1 VAGTVTNLILRGTRY
16 RRLWRLAALGIL
28 ALTFRSAPAGAQMPG
43 ALNVSLTASP
53 TTVTEGRSVTF
64 EFSASPPSVRDA
76 RLTSVVIDYGDGA
89 SSNVRG
95 PFEVGERVTRTRD
108 HAYTAAGDYTA
119 TVTATAS
126 NGESNNASQTIHVNG
141 HEQPIGGLDVSL
153 TASPTD
159 ASAGQVIS
167 FNLSASPPS
176 VPGGKIDSMSL
187 DFGDGS
193 SVNVLGPFAAGER
206 VMRTRDHTYTHSGD
220 YTATLTVTA
229 SNGETKS
236 AVQTVHVTGDQQ
248 IGGLTV
254 NLTASP
260 TTAATGQ
267 LVTFNIS
274 ASPPSVLGGSI
285 SSLVIAFGDGAQ
297 DSLPGPFAAGEQ
309 VTRTRDHD
317 YLTPGGFTASV
328 TATASN
334 GETKTASQTITV
346 AGNQPPGGL
355 TVNLTASPTS
365 ASTGQLVTF
374 NASASPPSV
383 LGGQITIMSLDFGDG
398 ATADLG
404 NGAPGEQVTRTT
416 THSYATGGTYTA
428 TLTATA
434 SNGAG
439 GGSNQTITVSGGAQ
453 PPVGGL
459 TVNLVAAP
467 STVQAGQLVTFNG
480 SASPP
485 SVLGGSITSITL
497 DFGDGI
503 TTDLGNGRP
512 GQTVTPSTTHSY
524 AAPGTYVAIITATAS
539 NGETNDASQTIFVIG
554 SPSPAPIPGGM
565 PINYAAGWN
574 IVTGPAKTMVTGNLG
589 PLYTYQPGNLNYQ
602 SLSNGALLTAGQGY
616 WAYFD
621 APTSSSIPF
630 VGPQTISVNL
640 PARQWVM
647 VGNPGSTTATVAGA
661 DIVYTYAAGPGYQ
674 TATTLLPGQGAWAIS
689 LNGGIATIS
698 NP

>member
-1 VAGTVTNLILRGTRY
+1 MVTDLKSRGTWY

-28 ALTFRSAPAGAQMPG
+28 VLTFRSAPAGAQMPG
-43 ALNVSLTASP
+43 SLNVSLTASP
-53 TTVTEGRSVTF
+53 ATTTVGRSVTF
-64 EFSASPPSVRDA
+64 EFSASPPSARDA
-76 RLTSVVIDYGDGA
+76 RLTSIVIDYGDGA

-95 PFEVGERVTRTRD
+95 PFEAGERVTRTRD

-119 TVTATAS
+119 NVTATAS
-126 NGESNNASQTIHVNG
+126 TGESNNATQTIHVTD

-153 TASPTD
+153 TASPSN
-159 ASAGQVIS
+159 ASEGQVVRFS
-167 FNLSASPPS
+167 LSAAPPS
-176 VPGGKIDSMSL
+176 VNGGKVDSMSL
-187 DFGDGS
+187 DFGDGA
-193 SVNVLGPFAAGER
+193 SVNIPGPFAAGER
-206 VMRTRDHTYTHSGD
+206 VTRTRDHTYTHSGD
-220 YTATLTVTA
+220 YTAALTVTA
-229 SNGETKS
+229 SNGETTS
-236 AVQTVHVTGDQQ
+236 AQQTVHVPGSQQ

-254 NLTASP
+254 NVTASP
-260 TTAATGQ
+260 TTASTGQ

-285 SSLVIAFGDGAQ
+285 SSLLIAFGDGAQ
-297 DSLPGPFAAGEQ
+297 DSLSGPFAPGEQ
-309 VTRTRDHD
+309 VTRTRDHA
-317 YLTPGGFTASV
+317 YLTSGDYTASV

-334 GETKTASQTITV
+334 GETRIASQPITV
-346 AGNQPPGGL
+346 TGNQPPIGGL

-365 ASTGQLVTF
+365 ASTGQVVTF

-404 NGAPGEQVTRTT
+404 NGAQGEQVTRTT
-416 THSYATGGTYTA
+416 THSYAAGGTYAA

-439 GGSNQTITVSGGAQ
+439 GSANQTVTVSGGVQ
-453 PPVGGL
+453 PPIGGV

-467 STVQAGQLVTFNG
+467 STVQTGQLVTFNG

-503 TTDLGNGRP
+503 TTDLGNGGP
-512 GQTVTPSTTHSY
+512 GQTVTPSATHAY
-524 AAPGTYVAIITATAS
+524 AVPGTYVAIMTATAS
-539 NGETNDASQTIFVIG
+539 DGETNNASQTVFVIG
-554 SPSPAPIPGGM
+554 SPSPGPTPGGM

-574 IVTGPAKTMVTGNLG
+574 IVAGPANTVVTGNLG
-589 PLYTYQPGNLNYQ
+589 PLYTYQPGNINYQ
-602 SLSNGALLTAGQGY
+602 PLSNGAALTVGQGY
-616 WAYFD
+616 WAFFD
-621 APTSSSIPF
+621 APATSSIPF

-647 VGNPGSTTATVAGA
+647 VGNPGSTTATVSGA
-661 DIVYTYAAGPGYQ
+661 DIVYAYATGPGYQ
-674 TATTLLPGQGAWAIS
+674 AATILLPGQGAWAIS
-689 LNGGIATIS
+689 LNGGIAIIS